1 MHNLNDEHDDLDL
14 IQAVAKQLHIKTSKE
29 LHDLREVLFP
39 SILCAM
45 VHAGAGKFLIFEDY
59 FSKNLNVKNKYLKKN
74 VLQLQPNWK
83 FYESNMEL
91 IWLWQIMMA
100 ELLYMLLHL
109 KVGLNFCKSKNSKN
123 IISRK

>member
-1 MHNLNDEHDDLDL
+1 MHNLTDEHEDLDL

-45 VHAGAGKFLIFEDY
+45 VHAGAGIFFNLFTLFFKNINKF
-59 FSKNLNVKNKYLKKN
+59 
-74 VLQLQPNWK
+74 VLFQLQPNWK
-83 FYESNMEL
+83 FYELNMEL

-109 KVGLNFCKSKNSKN
+109 KVG
-123 IISRK
+123 

>member
-59 FSKNLNVKNKYLKKN
+59 FSKNLNVKNKYLKNKYFAATTKLEILR
-74 VLQLQPNWK
+74 VK
-83 FYESNMEL
+83 YGAD
-91 IWLWQIMMA
+91 MA
-100 ELLYMLLHL
+100 MANYDGRTPLH
-109 KVGLNFCKSKNSKN
+109 VAASEGGS
-123 IISRK
+123 

>member
-1 MHNLNDEHDDLDL
+1 MHNLTDEHEDLDL

-45 VHAGAGKFLIFEDY
+45 VHAGAGNFLNLFTLSFKNIKNNLGY
-59 FSKNLNVKNKYLKKN
+59 F
-74 VLQLQPNWK
+74 QLQPNWK

-109 KVGLNFCKSKNSKN
+109 KVG
-123 IISRK
+123 